1 MGGLEAYS
9 HAAEGIRDMAA
20 SALQRVEVI
29 SEIMTNTMGFL
40 MGETWQ
46 NMTKHDKA
54 SQNNMQKHIIY
65 IYMYTKSYVYI
76 HI

>member
-46 NMTKHDKA
+46 NITKQYAKTYY
-54 SQNNMQKHIIY
+54 IIY
-65 IYMYTKSYVYI
+65 IYVHKKLCVYI
-76 HI
+76 

>member
-40 MGETWQ
+40 MGET
-46 NMTKHDKA
+46 
-54 SQNNMQKHIIY
+54 
-65 IYMYTKSYVYI
+65 
-76 HI
+76 